1 MDKILLKSVVVPGR
15 DGEKVVD
22 VLIAG
27 NRFVRIGEVPLEESL
42 GAEVVDCTRFA
53 IFPAF
58 YNGHTHAAMTLLRG
72 YADDMPLQKW
82 LQEYIWP
89 FEAKLTGE
97 AVYIGSRLAVLE
109 MIKSGTVFF
118 ADMYWRREQTIRAV
132 EEMGIRAAI
141 GVTIADTLMTPE
153 QLELNFEFL
162 EKRTGESDRVK
173 LVVMPHSVYTVSEN
187 VFRRCIDFAK
197 SNGYKLHAHL
207 CETRTEVDNCIKQ
220 YGVNPLE
227 FVERLGGLTPD
238 LIAAHCVQ
246 FTESDR
252 KKFAQ
257 AGATAVLNPSS
268 NLKLAS
274 GIPDVPGFLH
284 DGVNVALGTDGASSN
299 NSLDMH
305 AEMKLVSLLSKVQG
319 GATSLPAQDALRMAT
334 TNVARAYGLGDVGE
348 IREGF
353 LADCLLVDLKNER
366 MVPGHNLVSNWVY
379 AADSSCIDSVIC
391 NGKFVMRNRHV
402 DGEEEI
408 VRDAEACAKR
418 LAAN

>member
-1 MDKILLKSVVVPGR
+1 MDKILLKSVVMPGSE
-15 DGEKVVD
+15 GENAVD

-27 NRFVRIGEVPLEESL
+27 NRFARIGVVSPEESL
-42 GAEVVDCTRFA
+42 GAEVVDCSGFA
-53 IFPAF
+53 ILPAF
-58 YNGHTHAAMTLLRG
+58 YNGHTHAAMSLLRG
-72 YADDMPLQKW
+72 YADDMELETW
-82 LQEYIWP
+82 LSKYIWP
-89 FEAKLTGE
+89 FESKLTDE

-153 QLELNFEFL
+153 QLELNFDFL

-197 SNGYKLHAHL
+197 ANGYKLHTHL

-227 FVERLGGLTPD
+227 LVERLGGLTPD
-238 LIAAHCVQ
+238 LIAEHCVQ

-274 GIPDVPGFLH
+274 GIPDVPGFLR
-284 DGVNVALGTDGASSN
+284 DGVKVALGTDGASSN

-334 TNVARAYGLGDVGE
+334 SNVARAYGLGDVGE
-348 IREGF
+348 VREGN

-366 MVPGHNLVSNWVY
+366 MVPRHNLVSNLVY
-379 AADSSCIDSVIC
+379 AADNSSIDSVIC
-391 NGKFVMRNRHV
+391 NGKFVMRGHHV

-408 VRDAEACAKR
+408 MQAAEACAKR